1 MRRLGSLVPL
11 LLTAA
16 ALAGCDASP
25 NSDVTA
31 GQGDAKAVNGSVHV
45 PAGQHSGAVGTVNGA
60 VEIGENAS
68 VSSARVVNGPVELDA
83 NASAGSVTAVNGAI
97 ELGSGAKVTG
107 EVKSVNGA
115 VTLASGADVS
125 GSVINVNGHI
135 TLTDAHVGG
144 GLRTVAGDIDVKGNS
159 RLEGGILVEK
169 PVSLFFNS
177 DSSRKPRIVIGPGAV
192 VQGNLKFEREV
203 DLYVSDKAT
212 IGPVE
217 GAKPISFSGDAP
229 PG

>member
-1 MRRLGSLVPL
+1 MWRLGWLSLL

-16 ALAGCDASP
+16 AVAGCDGSP
-25 NSDVTA
+25 NGDVTA
-31 GQGDAKAVNGSVHV
+31 GQGDAQTVNGSVHV
-45 PAGQHSGAVGTVNGA
+45 PAGQHSGAVGTVNGS
-60 VEIGENAS
+60 VEIGQNAS
-68 VSSARVVNGPVELDA
+68 VSSARVVNGPVELGT
-83 NASAGSVTAVNGAI
+83 NATAGSLTAVNGAI

-107 EVKSVNGA
+107 QVKSVNGA
-115 VTLASGADVS
+115 VTLASGADVT
-125 GSVINVNGHI
+125 GSVVNVNGHI
-135 TLTDAHVGG
+135 ALTDAHVGG

-159 RLEGGILVEK
+159 HVEGGILVEK

-177 DSSRKPRIVIGPGAV
+177 DSPRKPRIVIGPGAV

-217 GAKPISFSGDAP
+217 GAKPNSFSGDTP